1 MSEIG
6 KARRLARL
14 LNKNSG
20 RMLCV
25 PLDHGMQVGPI
36 AGIADPAPLI
46 DIVVEAGVDA
56 VIVNPGMLL
65 RHGHRLAGGPAVIL
79 RLNQTTMWRHG
90 TPTGYADTH
99 SRLVATVEEA
109 VQMGAEAVIT
119 YLFTCNNR
127 PEEETKSFET
137 AGIVASEC
145 RKWGV
150 VHVIEAMAAKGGFAR
165 ANDPAVVAMNCRMAG
180 ELGADMIKTD
190 WCEPERFAD
199 IARQSLAPI
208 AVAGGPALA
217 TLAGTLQFAKDT
229 ISAGATGLM
238 FGRNVFQQADVAATL
253 ARLADVVHDRSELQG
268 DPCAMP
274 LGAG

>member
-14 LNKNSG
+14 FNKRSG

-36 AGIADPAPLI
+36 PGIADPAPLI

-56 VIVNPGMLL
+56 VIVNPGMLV
-65 RHGHRLAGGPAVIL
+65 RHSHRLAGGPAVIL
-79 RLNQTTMWRHG
+79 RLDQTTMWRHG
-90 TPTGYADTH
+90 TPTGYQDTH

-127 PEEETKSFET
+127 PEEETKSFER

-165 ANDPAVVAMNCRMAG
+165 ADDPDVVAMNCRIAG
-180 ELGADMIKTD
+180 ELGADLIKTD
-190 WCEPERFAD
+190 WCEAGRFAD
-199 IARQSLAPI
+199 ITRQSLAPI
-208 AVAGGPALA
+208 AVAGGPAMASLA
-217 TLAGTLQFAKDT
+217 DTVGFAKAA
-229 ISAGATGLM
+229 IEAGATSLM
-238 FGRNVFQQADVAATL
+238 FGRNVFQQEDVPAAL
-253 ARLADVVHDRSELQG
+253 ARLAEAVHSRS
-268 DPCAMP
+268 
-274 LGAG
+274 